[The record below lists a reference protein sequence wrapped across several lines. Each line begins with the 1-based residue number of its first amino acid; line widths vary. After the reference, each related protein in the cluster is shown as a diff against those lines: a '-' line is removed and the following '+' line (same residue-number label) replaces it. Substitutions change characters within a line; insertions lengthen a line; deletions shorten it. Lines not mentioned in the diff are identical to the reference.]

1 MLSNYHS
8 EVNCKLNELAETWTE
23 NTGFLTKLAEQTED
37 FAVQLI
43 DQVNDNKELVNSDV
57 TENVHSQAS
66 MLSGLT
72 DNAIVYSQKKVGGIR
87 PFASRLR
94 LKNLK

>member
-1 MLSNYHS
+1 MNR
-8 EVNCKLNELAETWTE
+8 KLNELAETWTE

-43 DQVNDNKELVNSDV
+43 DQVNDNKELVKSDV
-57 TENVHSQAS
+57 AENVHSQAS

-72 DNAIVYSQKKVGGIR
+72 DKAIVYSQKKVRGKR

-94 LKNLK
+94 